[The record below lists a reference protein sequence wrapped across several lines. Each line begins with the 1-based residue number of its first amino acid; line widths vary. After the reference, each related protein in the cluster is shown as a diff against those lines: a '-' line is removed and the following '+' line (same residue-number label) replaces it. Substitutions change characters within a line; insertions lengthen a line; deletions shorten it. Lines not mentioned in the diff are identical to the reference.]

1 MQKPFNDFMIKS
13 YVVQRDVSW
22 EQHHTEDGAW
32 PVSQEEQD
40 LATNGFRH
48 VIEKPLNEIPDEAKG
63 GEVRDVHDHVSLGDL
78 QRLYDAH
85 AIIRDVDH
93 RDAVRDQCWENT
105 QLRSLQ
111 QPPETFHGKQIRAFS
126 AALILLQVFQWRPY
140 PAQAHSVGGA
150 ADV

>member
-111 QPPETFHGKQIRAFS
+111 QPPETFHGKQIKAFS
-126 AALILLQVFQWRPY
+126 AGLILLQVFQWRPY